1 MKCNQC
7 KFDGNCLIIE
17 DKNSKSYGG
26 AIWIILSSIDCDDC
40 TFVNNSA
47 STSFTGNDASI
58 ANGGCIFYEESND
71 HINNCIFQNSSCT
84 INTNSDSI
92 IAYANGAAIYFSKS
106 IIDVNHCSFIRNE
119 CSSTVPKSNCFE
131 GTIYLQR
138 SIWTFTNFT
147 FKRVD

>member
-26 AIWIILSSIDCDDC
+26 AIGIILSSIDCNDC
-40 TFVNNSA
+40 TFVNNNA

-58 ANGGCIFYEESND
+58 ASSGCIFMKNLMITLITAYFCVLISV
-71 HINNCIFQNSSCT
+71 ILIL
-84 INTNSDSI
+84 
-92 IAYANGAAIYFSKS
+92 AYANGAAIYFSKS

-138 SIWTFTNFT
+138 SIGTFTNFT